1 MGNSRSAAM
10 VVTEVRQVGI
20 IGAGILGAGIAQV
33 MAAAGMDVLLID
45 ISEAVL
51 AKGIKEVSSSLGRLV
66 KKGKLPEEEMKATMA
81 RIKPTIDYQDLK
93 DADLVVEVVSEKI
106 ELKQKIL
113 GLVHK
118 VAKPDA
124 IIASNT
130 SSISITKLAAIAGEG
145 RASNFVGM
153 HFFNPVPVMKLVEV
167 IRGLQ
172 TSDHAF
178 EAVQACVGK
187 LKGKQAVPCVDSP
200 GFVCNRIL
208 VPMVNEA
215 AFALF
220 ESVATPA
227 DIDRVM
233 KLGANH
239 PMGPLRLAD
248 MIGLDTILSVT
259 EVLYTEFGD
268 PKYRPCPLIRKMVDA
283 GHLGQKTG
291 RGFYDYSQK
300 SKL

>member
-1 MGNSRSAAM
+1 VQR
-10 VVTEVRQVGI
+10 VGV
-20 IGAGILGAGIAQV
+20 IGAGIMGAGIAQV
-33 MAAAGMDVLLID
+33 VAAAGMEVVLID

-51 AKGIKEVSSSLGRLV
+51 SKGIKEVSSGLGRLV
-66 KKGKLPEEEMKATMA
+66 KKNKLADSEMKAILA
-81 RIKPTIDYQDLK
+81 RIKPSTDYADLSN
-93 DADLVVEVVSEKI
+93 ADLVLEVVSERF

-113 GLVHK
+113 GMVHK

-130 SSISITKLAAIAGEG
+130 SSISITKLAAVAGEG
-145 RASNFVGM
+145 RAANFVGM

-167 IRGLQ
+167 IKGLQ
-172 TSDHAF
+172 TSQEAF
-178 EAVQACVGK
+178 DAVQACVGK

-259 EVLYTEFGD
+259 EVLYHEFGD

-291 RGFYDYSQK
+291 RGFYDYTKK

>member
-1 MGNSRSAAM
+1 M
-10 VVTEVRQVGI
+10 
-20 IGAGILGAGIAQV
+20 GAGIAQV
-33 MAAAGMDVLLID
+33 MAQAGMQVVLID
-45 ISEAVL
+45 ISQEVL
-51 AKGIKEVSSSLGRLV
+51 DKGMKVISGGLARLV
-66 KKGKLPEEEMKATMA
+66 KKNKMTQDECTKILGRVKLSMS
-81 RIKPTIDYQDLK
+81 YQDLSQL
-93 DADLVVEVVSEKI
+93 DLIVEVVSEKF

-113 GLVHK
+113 SMIDA
-118 VAKPDA
+118 VAKPTA

-130 SSISITKLAAIAGEG
+130 SSISITKLAAVAGKG
-145 RASNFVGM
+145 RAENFVGM

-172 TSDHAF
+172 TGDAAF
-178 EAVQACVGK
+178 EAVKACVDKMAGK
-187 LKGKQAVPCVDSP
+187 EAVPCTDSP

-259 EVLYTEFGD
+259 EVLHHEFGD
-268 PKYRPCPLIRKMVDA
+268 DKYRPCPLIRKMVAA

-291 RGFYDYSQK
+291 RGFYDYTKK